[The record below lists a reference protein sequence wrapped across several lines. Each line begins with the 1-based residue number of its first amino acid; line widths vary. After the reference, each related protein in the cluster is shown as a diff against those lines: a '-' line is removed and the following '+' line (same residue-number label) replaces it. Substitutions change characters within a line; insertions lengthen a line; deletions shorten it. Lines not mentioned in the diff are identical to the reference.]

1 VIDFLQLRDR
11 ALLITGASSGIGRA
25 TAVLASRAGARV
37 VLVARRRDA
46 LEETASMLDGEG
58 HHLLPFDLSEHA
70 GYAGLMREA
79 VEAVGPLGGLL
90 HAAGA
95 HATTP
100 LRATSAKQ
108 IASLF
113 ETNVTSSVLLTKAF
127 RGPKVRA
134 ERASVVLMSSA
145 VGLVGEAG
153 VSVYAATKAAVS
165 SLGRSLSLELAP
177 ERIRV
182 NSVAAGIVETAL
194 TEELRR
200 KVGQTAWQSIEA
212 EHPMGIGSA
221 DDVANAVLFLLSD
234 ASRWVTGTTLVVD
247 GGYTA
252 H

>member
-1 VIDFLQLRDR
+1 
-11 ALLITGASSGIGRA
+11 
-25 TAVLASRAGARV
+25 
-37 VLVARRRDA
+37 
-46 LEETASMLDGEG
+46 
-58 HHLLPFDLSEHA
+58 
-70 GYAGLMREA
+70 
-79 VEAVGPLGGLL
+79 
-90 HAAGA
+90 
-95 HATTP
+95 
-100 LRATSAKQ
+100 
-108 IASLF
+108 
-113 ETNVTSSVLLTKAF
+113 
-127 RGPKVRA
+127 
-134 ERASVVLMSSA
+134 
-145 VGLVGEAG
+145 
-153 VSVYAATKAAVS
+153 VS